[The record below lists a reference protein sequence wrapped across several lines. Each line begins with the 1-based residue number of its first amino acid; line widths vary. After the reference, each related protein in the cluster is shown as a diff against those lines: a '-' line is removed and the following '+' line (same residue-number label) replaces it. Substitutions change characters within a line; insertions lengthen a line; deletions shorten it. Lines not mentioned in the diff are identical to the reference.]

1 MAEYRIFSV
10 ALISRISLH
19 YRSVK
24 MKDKRGQALNWRVLI
39 LLVLIG
45 CGVARAQLPPGW
57 DTPIGGAAAA
67 DAQPTIP
74 LDDGAIDT
82 QPIGAG
88 TTTPAAADQNT
99 PQNPALGAGAAD
111 TQPIGAGLTN
121 PVDAAADGGVGD
133 PNIPQN
139 PVLDD
144 GAVDT
149 QPTGAGTTTPAADA
163 DQNTP
168 QNPALGAGAA
178 DTQPIGAG
186 LTNTAVI
193 EDNQQPDQPAE
204 QKPPLDAGD
213 AQTLPIGAD
222 ADPQDVPASDPT
234 SPGSPIEVEIDSNA
248 EEEVGQSDPKEA
260 PAPPKN
266 WEFLPQDKTMVFGL
280 EITGPSLV
288 PWTKTKS
295 WNFVQTLHEF
305 VLPSTRV
312 NDIEVGVTDSYRAQV
327 ERDTPGSEKEYDME
341 SGVQMRVAVNTNSIR
356 VESEVRSLI
365 QAIQSGELAEDL
377 SIALGTDIEN
387 ITMITDPEIL
397 PYNSVDDP
405 NESTGGS
412 LPGWIIGAIVGGIV
426 ILIPIPAYLLYKRS
440 KKKHIEALAK
450 QQAEAAAARQRMQSR
465 IIKSTGG
472 KSFSYQEGDHL
483 SGLESGQEIYP
494 SNLPPL
500 NTPGSVTGRQYSS
513 NWHSRSNSGFLE
525 PQRSNSQIGTPGY
538 GGNSPTRAWQQQQQR
553 ALYQQNSLGPGGM
566 PPVNRVASHTSGR
579 HASGSVYP
587 VRYSSSGSPSSS
599 SGNLSEPRR

>member
-1 MAEYRIFSV
+1 MTV
-10 ALISRISLH
+10 
-19 YRSVK
+19 V
-24 MKDKRGQALNWRVLI
+24 I
-39 LLVLIG
+39 LLLLG
-45 CGVARAQLPPGW
+45 CGVTQAQLPPGW
-57 DTPIGGAAAA
+57 DTPIGGAAVA
-67 DAQPTIP
+67 DPQPTIP
-74 LDDGAIDT
+74 LDAGAADT

-88 TTTPAAADQNT
+88 TTTPAVDQTTT
-99 PQNPALGAGAAD
+99 PQNPGLDAGAAD
-111 TQPIGAGLTN
+111 TQPIGAG
-121 PVDAAADGGVGD
+121 
-133 PNIPQN
+133 
-139 PVLDD
+139 
-144 GAVDT
+144 
-149 QPTGAGTTTPAADA
+149 TTTPAV
-163 DQNTP
+163 DQTTTP
-168 QNPALGAGAA
+168 QNPGLDAGAA

-186 LTNTAVI
+186 TTTPVVDQAT
-193 EDNQQPDQPAE
+193 EQPGQSVDQNPA
-204 QKPPLDAGD
+204 LDAG
-213 AQTLPIGAD
+213 AANTRPIGAD
-222 ADPQDVPASDPT
+222 ADSQAVPDST
-234 SPGSPIEVEIDSNA
+234 IPGSQIPTEV
-248 EEEVGQSDPKEA
+248 DPAGENDEPVVEEA

-327 ERDTPGSEKEYDME
+327 EKDTPGSEKQYDME
-341 SGVQMRVAVNTNSIR
+341 SGIQMRVAVNTNSIR

-377 SIALGTDIEN
+377 SIALGTDIQN

-397 PYNSVDDP
+397 PYDSVADP

-412 LPGWIIGAIVGGIV
+412 LPGWIIGAIVGGII
-426 ILIPIPAYLLYKRS
+426 ILIPIPAYLMYKRS
-440 KKKHIEALAK
+440 KRKHIEALAK

-472 KSFSYQEGDHL
+472 KSFSYQEGDNL
-483 SGLESGQEIYP
+483 SGLESGQEISP

-500 NTPGSVTGRQYSS
+500 NTPGSVTGRQYSG

-525 PQRSNSQIGTPGY
+525 PQRSNSQLGTPGY
-538 GGNSPTRAWQQQQQR
+538 VGNSPTRSWQQQQQR
-553 ALYQQNSLGPGGM
+553 TLYQQNSLGPGGM
-566 PPVNRVASHTSGR
+566 PPVNRVASYTNGR

-587 VRYSSSGSPSSS
+587 VRYSGSGSPSSS

>member
-1 MAEYRIFSV
+1 
-10 ALISRISLH
+10 
-19 YRSVK
+19 
-24 MKDKRGQALNWRVLI
+24 MKNKKCHVLSWRGLVI
-39 LLVLIG
+39 VLLVLLG
-45 CGVARAQLPPGW
+45 CREAQAQLPPGW

-74 LDDGAIDT
+74 LDAGAADTQPIGAGITTPVAEAQPTIPLDAGAVDTQPIGAGIATPAAADQNTPQQNPEVDANTQPIGAGTTTPAAANQNTPQQNPGVDANT

-88 TTTPAAADQNT
+88 TTTPAAADQNN
-99 PQNPALGAGAAD
+99 QQPAQA
-111 TQPIGAGLTN
+111 TQQPAQ
-121 PVDAAADGGVGD
+121 PAE
-133 PNIPQN
+133 QN
-139 PVLDD
+139 PVLD
-144 GAVDT
+144 
-149 QPTGAGTTTPAADA
+149 
-163 DQNTP
+163 
-168 QNPALGAGAA
+168 AGAA
-178 DTQPIGAG
+178 QTQ
-186 LTNTAVI
+186 
-193 EDNQQPDQPAE
+193 
-204 QKPPLDAGD
+204 
-213 AQTLPIGAD
+213 PIGAD
-222 ADPQDVPASDPT
+222 ADPQNVPATDST
-234 SPGSPIEVEIDSNA
+234 IPGSQIPTEVES
-248 EEEVGQSDPKEA
+248 EEEEGTEPVVEEA

-266 WEFLPQDKTMVFGL
+266 WEFLPQDKTMIFGL
-280 EITGPSLV
+280 EVTGPSLV

-312 NDIEVGVTDSYRAQV
+312 NDIEVGVTDSYRTQV
-327 ERDTPGSEKEYDME
+327 EKETPGSEKQYDME
-341 SGVQMRVAVNTNSIR
+341 SGIQMRVAVNTNSIR

-365 QAIQSGELAEDL
+365 QAIQSGKLAEDL

-397 PYNSVDDP
+397 PYDSVADP

-412 LPGWIIGAIVGGIV
+412 LPGWIIGAIVGGII

-440 KKKHIEALAK
+440 KRKHIEALAK

-472 KSFSYQEGDHL
+472 KSFSYQEGDNL
-483 SGLESGQEIYP
+483 SGLENGQEIYP

-500 NTPGSVTGRQYSS
+500 NTPGSVTGRQYSG

-525 PQRSNSQIGTPGY
+525 PQRSNSQLGTPGY
-538 GGNSPTRAWQQQQQR
+538 AGNSPTRAWQQQQQR

-566 PPVNRVASHTSGR
+566 PPVNRVASYTNGR

-587 VRYSSSGSPSSS
+587 VRYSGSGSPSSS

>member
-1 MAEYRIFSV
+1 
-10 ALISRISLH
+10 
-19 YRSVK
+19 
-24 MKDKRGQALNWRVLI
+24 MKNKKCHVLSWRGLVI
-39 LLVLIG
+39 VLLVLLG
-45 CGVARAQLPPGW
+45 CREAQAQLPPGW

-74 LDDGAIDT
+74 LDAGAADTQPIGAGITTPAAEAQPTIPLDAGAADTQPIGAGIATPAAEAQNTPQQNPGVDANT

-88 TTTPAAADQNT
+88 TTTPAAANQNT
-99 PQNPALGAGAAD
+99 PQQNPGVDAN
-111 TQPIGAGLTN
+111 TQPI
-121 PVDAAADGGVGD
+121 
-133 PNIPQN
+133 
-139 PVLDD
+139 
-144 GAVDT
+144 
-149 QPTGAGTTTPAADA
+149 GAGTTTPAAA
-163 DQNTP
+163 NQN
-168 QNPALGAGAA
+168 
-178 DTQPIGAG
+178 
-186 LTNTAVI
+186 
-193 EDNQQPDQPAE
+193 NQQPAQATQQPAQPAE
-204 QKPPLDAGD
+204 QNPVLDAGA
-213 AQTLPIGAD
+213 AQTQPIGAD
-222 ADPQDVPASDPT
+222 ADPQNVPATDST
-234 SPGSPIEVEIDSNA
+234 IPGSQIPTEVES
-248 EEEVGQSDPKEA
+248 EEEEGTEPVVEEA

-266 WEFLPQDKTMVFGL
+266 WEFLPQDKTMIFGM
-280 EITGPSLV
+280 EVTGPSLV

-312 NDIEVGVTDSYRAQV
+312 NDIEVGVTDSYRTQV
-327 ERDTPGSEKEYDME
+327 EKESPGSEKQYDME
-341 SGVQMRVAVNTNSIR
+341 SGIQMRVAVNTNSIR

-365 QAIQSGELAEDL
+365 QAIQSGKLAEDL

-397 PYNSVDDP
+397 PYDSVADP

-412 LPGWIIGAIVGGIV
+412 LPGWIIGAIVGGII

-440 KKKHIEALAK
+440 KRKHIEALAK

-472 KSFSYQEGDHL
+472 KSFSYQEGDNL
-483 SGLESGQEIYP
+483 SGLENGQEIYP

-500 NTPGSVTGRQYSS
+500 NTPGSVTGRQYSG

-525 PQRSNSQIGTPGY
+525 PQRSNSQLGTPGY
-538 GGNSPTRAWQQQQQR
+538 AGNSPTRAWQQQQQR

-566 PPVNRVASHTSGR
+566 PPVNRVASYTNGR

-587 VRYSSSGSPSSS
+587 VRYSGSGSPSSS

>member
-1 MAEYRIFSV
+1 MLSW
-10 ALISRISLH
+10 
-19 YRSVK
+19 
-24 MKDKRGQALNWRVLI
+24 RGLVIL
-39 LLVLIG
+39 LLVLLG
-45 CGVARAQLPPGW
+45 CREAQAQLPPGW

-67 DAQPTIP
+67 DPQPTIP
-74 LDDGAIDT
+74 LDAGAADTQPIGAGITTPTADAQNTPQNPGAANTQPIGAGTTTPGADAQPSIPLDAGAADTQPIGAGITTPAADAQNTPQNPGLDPGAANTQPIGAGTTTPGAADQNTPQNPGAGAANT

-88 TTTPAAADQNT
+88 TTTPAAAADQNT
-99 PQNPALGAGAAD
+99 QQPEQAAE
-111 TQPIGAGLTN
+111 
-121 PVDAAADGGVGD
+121 
-133 PNIPQN
+133 QN
-139 PVLDD
+139 PVLD
-144 GAVDT
+144 
-149 QPTGAGTTTPAADA
+149 
-163 DQNTP
+163 
-168 QNPALGAGAA
+168 AGAA
-178 DTQPIGAG
+178 QTQ
-186 LTNTAVI
+186 
-193 EDNQQPDQPAE
+193 
-204 QKPPLDAGD
+204 
-213 AQTLPIGAD
+213 PIGAD
-222 ADPQDVPASDPT
+222 ADPENVPTADST
-234 SPGSPIEVEIDSNA
+234 IPGSQIPTEVES
-248 EEEVGQSDPKEA
+248 EEEGAEPVVEEA

-266 WEFLPQDKTMVFGL
+266 WEFLPQDKTMIFGL
-280 EITGPSLV
+280 EIRGPSLV

-327 ERDTPGSEKEYDME
+327 EKDTPGSEKQYDME
-341 SGVQMRVAVNTNSIR
+341 SGIQMRVAVNTNSIR

-397 PYNSVDDP
+397 PYDSVADP

-412 LPGWIIGAIVGGIV
+412 LPGWIIGAIVGGII

-440 KKKHIEALAK
+440 KRKHIEALAK

-472 KSFSYQEGDHL
+472 KSFSYQEGDNL
-483 SGLESGQEIYP
+483 SGLENGQEIYP

-513 NWHSRSNSGFLE
+513 NWHSRSNSGLLE

-538 GGNSPTRAWQQQQQR
+538 AGNSPTRAWQQQQQR

-566 PPVNRVASHTSGR
+566 PPVNRVASYTNGR

-587 VRYSSSGSPSSS
+587 VRYSGSGSPSSS

>member
-1 MAEYRIFSV
+1 
-10 ALISRISLH
+10 
-19 YRSVK
+19 
-24 MKDKRGQALNWRVLI
+24 MKNKKCHVLSWRGLVI
-39 LLVLIG
+39 VLLVLLG
-45 CGVARAQLPPGW
+45 CREAQAQLPPGW

-74 LDDGAIDT
+74 LDAGAADTQPIGAGITTPVAEAQPTIPLDAGAADTQPIGAGIATPAAADQNTPQQNPGIDANT

-88 TTTPAAADQNT
+88 TTTPAAANQNT
-99 PQNPALGAGAAD
+99 PQQNPGVDAN
-111 TQPIGAGLTN
+111 TQPI
-121 PVDAAADGGVGD
+121 
-133 PNIPQN
+133 
-139 PVLDD
+139 
-144 GAVDT
+144 
-149 QPTGAGTTTPAADA
+149 GAGTTTPAAA
-163 DQNTP
+163 NQN
-168 QNPALGAGAA
+168 
-178 DTQPIGAG
+178 
-186 LTNTAVI
+186 
-193 EDNQQPDQPAE
+193 NQQPAQATQQPAQPAE
-204 QKPPLDAGD
+204 QNPVLDAGA
-213 AQTLPIGAD
+213 AQTQPIGAD
-222 ADPQDVPASDPT
+222 ADPQNVPATDST
-234 SPGSPIEVEIDSNA
+234 IPGSQIPTEVES
-248 EEEVGQSDPKEA
+248 EEEEGTEPVVEEA

-266 WEFLPQDKTMVFGL
+266 WEFLPQDKTMIFGL
-280 EITGPSLV
+280 EVIGPSLV

-312 NDIEVGVTDSYRAQV
+312 NDIEVGVTDSYRTQV
-327 ERDTPGSEKEYDME
+327 EKETPGSEKQYDME
-341 SGVQMRVAVNTNSIR
+341 SGIQMRVAVNTNSIR

-365 QAIQSGELAEDL
+365 QAIQSGKLAEDL

-397 PYNSVDDP
+397 PYDSVADP

-412 LPGWIIGAIVGGIV
+412 LPGWIIGAIVGGII

-440 KKKHIEALAK
+440 KRKHIEALAK

-472 KSFSYQEGDHL
+472 KSFSYQEGDNL
-483 SGLESGQEIYP
+483 SGLENGQEIYP

-500 NTPGSVTGRQYSS
+500 NTPGSVTGRQYSG

-525 PQRSNSQIGTPGY
+525 PQRSNSQLGTPGY
-538 GGNSPTRAWQQQQQR
+538 AGNSPTRAWQQQQQR

-566 PPVNRVASHTSGR
+566 PPVNRVASYTNGR

-587 VRYSSSGSPSSS
+587 VRYSGSGSPSSS